1 MDPEARPGASPEWWV
16 VLDFRRQIDRALLGR
31 LGRKM
36 IHHLCWSGVEGAE
49 RLLRR
54 AAPEPEGDW
63 DDNRPLPRAALAP
76 DSAFAGEAFRLAGEH
91 LGDDEILALIQS
103 WIKEDKTTFL
113 KAAVERLDMPLA
125 ELADAL
131 QRFKHG
137 DVEERELSPATQVGL
152 RAGLA
157 RRFLTEQPEF
167 VNTAKKYLEVA
178 DFHELAQRIVYSGRS
193 FGRLGGKAAGLFL
206 AGKVVARSGVD
217 GLAAELRIPKSWF
230 IPSDS
235 LFDFLYHNDLGEV
248 LNRKYDDPERVR
260 LEYPHL
266 VQLFKSSP
274 FPPEMLR
281 GLAAVLDDLDGRPI
295 IVRSSSLLEDR
306 LGSAFSG
313 KYKSLFLANT
323 GSRRQRLTALT
334 DAIAEVYASVFGPD
348 PIEYRARRGFLDLH
362 EEMAVLVQQVV
373 GRRIGPYYLPV
384 FSGVAFCNNELRWS
398 PRIRREDGLLRLVLG
413 LGTRAVDR
421 LGDDYPVLV
430 APGQPGLRVNQSRDE
445 MLHYSPKKLDVI
457 NLESGSFETIDVAPF
472 LAAWGERLPTPA
484 LRQLVSIVGHDR
496 LRRPVGLI
504 DLARDTAVVTF
515 EGLIAD
521 SPFLGRMRS
530 LLQLLREAMGTPVDV
545 EFAADGEHLY
555 LLQCRPQGMSAGVEP
570 VAIPRDLSPERVLF
584 TAHRYVSDGR
594 VEDLTH
600 VVYVD
605 CEAYGRLDA
614 DAMREVGRAVGRLN
628 RLLPRR
634 RFVLMGPG
642 RWGSRGDVR
651 LGVPV
656 TYADLSNTAV
666 LMEIARRQDG
676 HVPDLSF
683 GTHFFQYLVATS
695 IRTLPLYPDDDGEA
709 FNEPFFRGS
718 PNELPALLPEFA
730 HLADVVRVID
740 VARASG
746 GLALRILMNG
756 ESDEAVGFLAA
767 PRPVHPQEPA
777 R

>member
-16 VLDFRRQIDRALLGR
+16 VLDFLRQIDRALLGR

-683 GTHFFQYLVATS
+683 GTHFFQDLVESA
-695 IRTLPLYPDDDGEA
+695 IRYLPLYPDDDGEA

-756 ESDEAVGFLAA
+756 ESDEAVGFLAS
-767 PRPVHPQEPA
+767 PRPVHPQEA
-777 R
+777 A